1 MYLFYSV
8 CAALRK
14 HNTRSW
20 ANQAESITEVQLDTD
35 NNCDQGKNQELIINL
50 PFISVTASKSN

>member
-1 MYLFYSV
+1 MYLFYPA
-8 CAALRK
+8 CAGLRK

-20 ANQAESITEVQLDTD
+20 TNQAESITEVQLDTD
-35 NNCDQGKNQELIINL
+35 NNCDQGKNQELINL

>member
-1 MYLFYSV
+1 MYLFYSA

-35 NNCDQGKNQELIINL
+35 NSCDQGKNQELINL
-50 PFISVTASKSN
+50 PSISVTASKSN